1 MPRRGT
7 IKGIGR
13 AVATP
18 ATVSLILLSLTT
30 VAGPGSVAQAQSITD
45 GGQIGEIVI
54 RGTQRIEPTTVRS
67 YLEVDPGDRF
77 DAQEL
82 NRSLKGLYDTGLF
95 EDVVLSRE
103 GDRLIVD
110 VQENPIINRIA
121 FEGNDELD
129 EETLRQ
135 EVELRPRVVYT
146 RTKVQNDV
154 DRLLEVYRRNGYYGA
169 EIEPK
174 LIELEQN
181 RVDLVFEVDE
191 GPETEVRAIN
201 FVGNEAFSDSELRD
215 QIATEESAWWKLLG
229 ANDTYDPD
237 RLSFDREQ
245 LRRFYLSEGYAE
257 FEVRSAVA
265 ELTPDREAFVLT
277 FTVSEGD
284 RYKFGA
290 IDVSSS
296 LKGLEPEQVEDA
308 ITTEEGD
315 WYDASAVEE
324 TISNLERAVGD
335 LGYAFVEVRPQT
347 DRDRDNDTI
356 GVTYRIEEGPKVFV
370 ERIEIT
376 GNVRTLDRVIRR
388 EFQLVEGDAFNASK
402 LRRSRERIQNL
413 GFFKEVNVDT
423 QRVEGEAATVV
434 NVDVQEQ
441 STGSLTFGA
450 GFSTSDGPL
459 GAIQLR
465 ERNLLGKGQDL
476 QLNLTLSGAS
486 QRYDLSFTEP
496 YFMGEPVS
504 AGFDLF
510 RTSTSRENDT
520 FGGFSSDS
528 RTYDETELGGALRTG
543 YDLIDRWRQSWRY
556 RYSRRTVENVE
567 DDAAVIIK
575 RSEGTTNLSSIT
587 HRLSYNGVSQE
598 NMISDGFEAF
608 TENTFAGLGGDV
620 TFVKNVIGANYY
632 QPVVEEWSI
641 VFGAE
646 VGNMF
651 GVGEDTRVN
660 DRFFIGSDEVRG
672 FDSAGLSPRDKP
684 TGDPIGAKNYYA
696 GTVELRFPIGLGSDL
711 PVRGRIFADTGA
723 SFGVDDNPNQVLE
736 SSSPR
741 VAVGVGMSWRSPI
754 GPLELDL
761 GFPVVKED
769 FDEEQ
774 IFKFSFGTSF

>member
-1 MPRRGT
+1 MPGRGT
-7 IKGIGR
+7 IRGIGR

-18 ATVSLILLSLTT
+18 VVVAAIGLSLATAT
-30 VAGPGSVAQAQSITD
+30 GPGSVVQAQSITD
-45 GGQIGEIVI
+45 GGQINEIVI

-67 YLEVDPGDRF
+67 YLEVDPGDSF
-77 DAQEL
+77 DGQRL
-82 NRSLKGLYDTGLF
+82 NSSLKSLYDTGLF

-110 VQENPIINRIA
+110 VEENPIINRIA

-129 EETLRQ
+129 TETLRQ

-201 FVGNEAFSDSELRD
+201 FVGNEAFSDGALRD
-215 QIATEESAWWKLLG
+215 EIATEESAWWKLLG

-284 RYKFGA
+284 RYTFGE

-296 LKGLEPEQVEDA
+296 LEGLKPEQVEDA
-308 ITTEEGD
+308 VTTEQGD

-335 LGYAFVEVRPQT
+335 LGYAFVNVRPET
-347 DRDRDNDTI
+347 NRDRDNDKI
-356 GVTYRIEEGPKVFV
+356 GLTYRIEEGPKVFV
-370 ERIEIT
+370 ERINIT

-402 LRRSRERIQNL
+402 LRRSRERIRDL

-423 QRVEGEAATVV
+423 ERVQGEPATVV
-434 NVDVQEQ
+434 NVDVEEQ

-450 GFSTSDGPL
+450 GFSTNDGPL

-476 QLNLTLSGAS
+476 QLNLTISGAS
-486 QRYDLSFTEP
+486 QRYDLAFTEP
-496 YFMGEPVS
+496 YFLGEPVS

-510 RTSTSRENDT
+510 RTSTSRDNDT
-520 FGGFSSDS
+520 FGGLSNDS
-528 RTYDETELGGALRTG
+528 RTYDETETGGALRTG
-543 YDLIDRWRQSWRY
+543 YELIDRWRQNWRY
-556 RYSRRTVENVE
+556 RFSQRTVENVD
-567 DDAAVIIK
+567 DDAALIIE

-587 HRLSYNGVSQE
+587 HRLTFDGVSQE
-598 NMISDGFEAF
+598 DMISEGFTAF
-608 TENTFAGLGGDV
+608 TENTFAGVGGDV
-620 TFVKNVIGANYY
+620 TFLKNVVGADWY
-632 QPVVEEWSI
+632 QPVVEQWSI
-641 VFGAE
+641 RLGAE
-646 VGNMF
+646 AGHMF
-651 GVGEDTRVN
+651 GIGEDTRIN
-660 DRFFIGSDEVRG
+660 DRFFIGSNQVRG
-672 FDSAGLSPRDKP
+672 FDGSGLSPRDEP
-684 TGDPIGAKNYYA
+684 TGDPIGGKTYYA
-696 GTVELRFPIGLGSDL
+696 GTVELRFPLGLGADL
-711 PVRGRIFADTGA
+711 PMRGRVFADTGA
-723 SFGVDDNPNQVLE
+723 SFGVDDNPSAVQE

-761 GFPVVKED
+761 GFPVVKEE

>member
-1 MPRRGT
+1 VPGRGT

-18 ATVSLILLSLTT
+18 AVVAVIALTLAT
-30 VAGPGSVAQAQSITD
+30 ASGPGASVQAQSITD
-45 GGQIGEIVI
+45 GGRIDEIVI

-67 YLEVDPGDRF
+67 YLEVDPGDSF
-77 DAQEL
+77 DAQQL
-82 NRSLKGLYDTGLF
+82 NSSLKSLYDTGLF
-95 EDVVLSRE
+95 EDVILSRD
-103 GDRLIVD
+103 GDRLIVE
-110 VQENPIINRIA
+110 VEENPIINRIA

-129 EETLRQ
+129 AETLRQ

-181 RVDLVFEVDE
+181 RVDLVFEIDE

-215 QIATEESAWWKLLG
+215 EIATEESAWWKLLG

-284 RYKFGA
+284 RYTFGE

-308 ITTEEGD
+308 VTTEQGD

-324 TISNLERAVGD
+324 TISNLARAVGD

-347 DRDRDNDTI
+347 NRDRENDTI

-370 ERIEIT
+370 ERIQIT

-402 LRRSRERIQNL
+402 LRRSRERVQDL
-413 GFFKEVNVDT
+413 GFFKQVDIGT
-423 QRVEGEAATVV
+423 ERVPGEAATVV

-450 GFSTSDGPL
+450 GFSTSEGPL
-459 GAIQLR
+459 AAIQLR

-486 QRYDLSFTEP
+486 QRYDLAFTEP

-510 RTSTSRENDT
+510 RTSTSRDNNT
-520 FGGFSSDS
+520 FGGLASDS
-528 RTYDETELGGALRTG
+528 RTYDETETGGALRTG
-543 YDLIDRWRQSWRY
+543 YDLIDRWRQNWRY
-556 RYSRRTVENVE
+556 RFSQRTVENVD
-567 DDAAVIIK
+567 DDAALIIQ

-587 HRLSYNGVSQE
+587 HRLSFNGVTQE
-598 NMISDGFEAF
+598 NMISEGFEAF
-608 TENTFAGLGGDV
+608 TENTFAGVGGDV
-620 TFVKNVIGANYY
+620 TFLKNVLGATYY
-632 QPVVEEWSI
+632 QPIIDKWSVV
-641 VFGAE
+641 VGGE

-651 GVGEDTRVN
+651 GIGEDTRIN
-660 DRFFIGSDEVRG
+660 DRFFVGSNQVRG
-672 FDSAGLSPRDKP
+672 FDGAGLSPRDKP

-696 GTVELRFPIGLGSDL
+696 GTVELRFPLGLGDDL
-711 PVRGRIFADTGA
+711 PVRGRLFADTGA
-723 SFGVDDNPNQVLE
+723 SFGVDDNPDPVQE

-741 VAVGVGMSWRSPI
+741 VAVGVGISWRSPI

>member
-1 MPRRGT
+1 MPGRGT
-7 IKGIGR
+7 IRGIGR

-18 ATVSLILLSLTT
+18 AVVAAIGLSLATAT
-30 VAGPGSVAQAQSITD
+30 GPGSVVQAQSITD
-45 GGQIGEIVI
+45 GGRIDEIVI

-67 YLEVDPGDRF
+67 YLEVDPGDSF
-77 DAQEL
+77 DGQRL
-82 NRSLKGLYDTGLF
+82 NNSLKSLYDTGLF

-110 VQENPIINRIA
+110 VEENPIINRIA
-121 FEGNDELD
+121 FEGNDELQT
-129 EETLRQ
+129 ETLRQ

-201 FVGNEAFSDSELRD
+201 FVGNEAFSDSALRD
-215 QIATEESAWWKLLG
+215 EIATEESAWWKLLG

-284 RYKFGA
+284 RYTFGE
-290 IDVSSS
+290 IDVASS
-296 LKGLEPEQVEDA
+296 LEGLKPEQVEDA
-308 ITTEEGD
+308 VTTEQGD

-335 LGYAFVEVRPQT
+335 LGYAFVEVRPET
-347 DRDRDNDTI
+347 NRDRDNDTI
-356 GVTYRIEEGPKVFV
+356 GLTYRIEEGPKVFV
-370 ERIEIT
+370 ERINIT

-402 LRRSRERIQNL
+402 LRRSRERVRDL

-423 QRVEGEAATVV
+423 ERVQGEAATVV
-434 NVDVQEQ
+434 NVDVEEQ

-476 QLNLTLSGAS
+476 QLNLTISGAS
-486 QRYDLSFTEP
+486 QRYDLAFTEP
-496 YFMGEPVS
+496 YFLGEPVS

-510 RTSTSRENDT
+510 RTSTSRDDNT
-520 FGGFSSDS
+520 FGGLSNDS
-528 RTYDETELGGALRTG
+528 RTYDETETGGALRTG
-543 YDLIDRWRQSWRY
+543 YELIDRWRQNWRY
-556 RYSRRTVENVE
+556 RFSQRTVENVD
-567 DDAAVIIK
+567 DDAALIIE

-587 HRLSYNGVSQE
+587 HRLTFDGVSRE
-598 NMISDGFEAF
+598 DMISEGFTAF
-608 TENTFAGLGGDV
+608 TENTFAGIGGDV
-620 TFVKNVIGANYY
+620 TFLKNVVGADWY

-641 VFGAE
+641 RLGAE
-646 VGNMF
+646 VGHMF
-651 GVGEDTRVN
+651 GIGEDTRIN
-660 DRFFIGSDEVRG
+660 DRFFIGSNQVRG
-672 FDSAGLSPRDKP
+672 FDGSGLSPRDQP
-684 TGDPIGAKNYYA
+684 TSDPIGGKTYYA
-696 GTVELRFPIGLGSDL
+696 GTVELRFPLGLGADL
-711 PVRGRIFADTGA
+711 PMRGRVFADTGA
-723 SFGVDDNPNQVLE
+723 SFGVDDSPNPVQE

-761 GFPVVKED
+761 GFPVVKEE

>member
-1 MPRRGT
+1 MPGRGT
-7 IKGIGR
+7 FRRIGR
-13 AVATP
+13 AGATP
-18 ATVSLILLSLTT
+18 AVVAAITLSLATAT
-30 VAGPGSVAQAQSITD
+30 GPGSVVQAQSITD
-45 GGQIGEIVI
+45 GGQIDEIVI

-67 YLEVDPGDRF
+67 YLQVDPGDRF
-77 DAQEL
+77 DAQRL
-82 NRSLKGLYDTGLF
+82 NSSLKSLYDTGLF

-110 VQENPIINRIA
+110 VEENPIINRIA

-129 EETLRQ
+129 TETLRQ

-181 RVDLVFEVDE
+181 RVNLVFEVDE

-201 FVGNEAFSDSELRD
+201 FVGNEAFSDGELRD
-215 QIATEESAWWKLLG
+215 AIATEEAAWWKILG

-265 ELTPDREAFVLT
+265 ELTPDREAFVMT

-284 RYKFGA
+284 RYTFGE

-296 LKGLEPEQVEDA
+296 LKGLDPEQVEDA
-308 ITTEEGD
+308 VTTQQGD

-324 TISNLERAVGD
+324 TIANLEQAVGD

-347 DRDRDNDTI
+347 DRDRENDTI
-356 GVTYRIEEGPKVFV
+356 GITYRIEEGPKVFV
-370 ERIEIT
+370 ERIQIT

-402 LRRSRERIQNL
+402 LRRSRERIRDL
-413 GFFKEVNVDT
+413 GFFKEVNVNT
-423 QRVEGEAATVV
+423 ERVEGEAATVV

-476 QLNLTLSGAS
+476 QVNLSLSGAS
-486 QRYDLSFTEP
+486 QRYDIAFTEP
-496 YFMGEPVS
+496 YFLGEPVS

-510 RTSTSRENDT
+510 RTSTNRDNDT
-520 FGGFSSDS
+520 FGDFSGDS
-528 RTYDETELGGALRTG
+528 RTYDETETGGALRTG
-543 YDLIDRWRQSWRY
+543 YDVIDRWRQNWRY
-556 RYSRRTVENVE
+556 RFSQREVEDVD
-567 DDAAVIIK
+567 DDAALVIQ
-575 RSEGTTNLSSIT
+575 RSEGETNLSSLT
-587 HRLSYNGVSQE
+587 HRLTYDGVRQE
-598 NMISDGFEAF
+598 DMISEGFTAF
-608 TENTFAGLGGDV
+608 TENTFAGIGGDV
-620 TFVKNVIGANYY
+620 TFLKNVVGADWY
-632 QPVVEEWSI
+632 QPVVDEWSI
-641 VFGAE
+641 RLGAE

-651 GVGEDTRVN
+651 GIGEDTRIN
-660 DRFFIGSDEVRG
+660 DRFFIGNSQVRG
-672 FDSAGLSPRDKP
+672 FEGAGLSPRDEP

-696 GTVELRFPIGLGSDL
+696 GTVEVRFPLGLGADL
-711 PVRGRIFADTGA
+711 PVRGRVFADTGA
-723 SFGVDDNPNQVLE
+723 SFGVDDNPDPVLE

-741 VAVGVGMSWRSPI
+741 VAVGVGMSWQSPL

-769 FDEEQ
+769 YDEEQ

>member
-1 MPRRGT
+1 MPGRGT

-18 ATVSLILLSLTT
+18 AVVAVIALTLAT
-30 VAGPGSVAQAQSITD
+30 ASGPGASVQAQSITD
-45 GGQIGEIVI
+45 GGRIDEIVI

-67 YLEVDPGDRF
+67 YLEVDPGDSF
-77 DAQEL
+77 DAQQL
-82 NRSLKGLYDTGLF
+82 NSSLKSLYDTGLF
-95 EDVVLSRE
+95 EDVILSRD
-103 GDRLIVD
+103 GDRLIVE
-110 VQENPIINRIA
+110 VEENPIINRIA

-129 EETLRQ
+129 AETLRQ

-181 RVDLVFEVDE
+181 RVDLVFEIDE

-215 QIATEESAWWKLLG
+215 EIATEESAWWKLLG

-284 RYKFGA
+284 RYTFGE

-308 ITTEEGD
+308 VTTEQGD

-324 TISNLERAVGD
+324 TISNLARAVGD

-347 DRDRDNDTI
+347 NRDRENDTI

-370 ERIEIT
+370 ERIQIT

-402 LRRSRERIQNL
+402 LRRSRERVQDL
-413 GFFKEVNVDT
+413 GFFKQVDIGT
-423 QRVEGEAATVV
+423 ERVPGEAATVV

-450 GFSTSDGPL
+450 GFSTSEGPL
-459 GAIQLR
+459 AAIQLR

-486 QRYDLSFTEP
+486 QRYDLAFTEP

-510 RTSTSRENDT
+510 RTSTSRDNNT
-520 FGGFSSDS
+520 FGGLASDS
-528 RTYDETELGGALRTG
+528 RTYDETETGGALRTG
-543 YDLIDRWRQSWRY
+543 YDLIDRWRQNWRY
-556 RYSRRTVENVE
+556 RFSQRTVENVD
-567 DDAAVIIK
+567 DDAALIIQ

-587 HRLSYNGVSQE
+587 HRLSFNGVTQE
-598 NMISDGFEAF
+598 NMISEGFEAF
-608 TENTFAGLGGDV
+608 TENTFAGVGGDV
-620 TFVKNVIGANYY
+620 TFLKNVLGATYY
-632 QPVVEEWSI
+632 QPIIDKWSVV
-641 VFGAE
+641 VGGE

-651 GVGEDTRVN
+651 GIGEDTRIN
-660 DRFFIGSDEVRG
+660 DRFFVGSNQVRG
-672 FDSAGLSPRDKP
+672 FDGAGLSPRDKP

-696 GTVELRFPIGLGSDL
+696 GTVELRFPLGLGDDL
-711 PVRGRIFADTGA
+711 PVRGRLFADTGA
-723 SFGVDDNPNQVLE
+723 SFGVDDNPDPVQE

-741 VAVGVGMSWRSPI
+741 VAVGVGISWRSPI

>member
-1 MPRRGT
+1 
-7 IKGIGR
+7 
-13 AVATP
+13 VATP
-18 ATVSLILLSLTT
+18 AVVAAIGLSLAT
-30 VAGPGSVAQAQSITD
+30 AMGPGSVVQAQSITD
-45 GGQIGEIVI
+45 GGRIDEIVI

-67 YLEVDPGDRF
+67 YLEVDPGDSF
-77 DAQEL
+77 DGQRL
-82 NRSLKGLYDTGLF
+82 NSSLKSLYDTGLF

-110 VQENPIINRIA
+110 VEENPIINRIA

-129 EETLRQ
+129 TETLRQ

-201 FVGNEAFSDSELRD
+201 FVGNEAFSDGALRD
-215 QIATEESAWWKLLG
+215 EIATEESAWWKLLG

-284 RYKFGA
+284 RYTFGE

-296 LKGLEPEQVEDA
+296 LEGLKPEQVEDA
-308 ITTEEGD
+308 VTTEQGD

-335 LGYAFVEVRPQT
+335 LGYAFVEVRPET

-356 GVTYRIEEGPKVFV
+356 GLTYRIEEGPKVFV
-370 ERIEIT
+370 ERINIT

-402 LRRSRERIQNL
+402 LRRSRERVRDL

-423 QRVEGEAATVV
+423 ERVQGEAATVV
-434 NVDVQEQ
+434 NVDVEEQ

-476 QLNLTLSGAS
+476 QLNLTISGAS
-486 QRYDLSFTEP
+486 QRYDLAFTEP
-496 YFMGEPVS
+496 YFLGEPVS

-510 RTSTSRENDT
+510 RTSTSRDDNT
-520 FGGFSSDS
+520 FGGLSNDS
-528 RTYDETELGGALRTG
+528 RTYDETETGGALRTG
-543 YDLIDRWRQSWRY
+543 YELIDRWRQNWRY
-556 RYSRRTVENVE
+556 RFSQRTVENVD
-567 DDAAVIIK
+567 DDAALIIE
-575 RSEGTTNLSSIT
+575 RSEGTTNLSSLT
-587 HRLSYNGVSQE
+587 HRLTFDGVSQE
-598 NMISDGFEAF
+598 DMISEGFTAF
-608 TENTFAGLGGDV
+608 TENTFAGIGGDV
-620 TFVKNVIGANYY
+620 TFLKNVVGADWY
-632 QPVVEEWSI
+632 QPVVEKWSI
-641 VFGAE
+641 RLGAE
-646 VGNMF
+646 VGHMF
-651 GVGEDTRVN
+651 GIGEDTRIN
-660 DRFFIGSDEVRG
+660 DRFFIGSNQVRG
-672 FDSAGLSPRDKP
+672 FDGSGLSPRDEP
-684 TGDPIGAKNYYA
+684 TGDPIGGKTYYA
-696 GTVELRFPIGLGSDL
+696 GTVELRFPLGLGADL
-711 PVRGRIFADTGA
+711 PMRGRVFADTGA
-723 SFGVDDNPNQVLE
+723 SFGVDDSPNTVQE

-761 GFPVVKED
+761 GFPVVKEE

>member
-1 MPRRGT
+1 VT
-7 IKGIGR
+7 AIGL
-13 AVATP
+13 AVAT
-18 ATVSLILLSLTT
+18 AAV
-30 VAGPGSVAQAQSITD
+30 PGSVVHAQSITD
-45 GGQIGEIVI
+45 GGRIDEIVI
-54 RGTQRIEPTTVRS
+54 RGTQRIEATTVRS
-67 YLEVDPGDRF
+67 YLQVDPGDRF

-82 NRSLKGLYDTGLF
+82 NRSLKSLYDTGLF
-95 EDVVLSRE
+95 QDVVLSRE

-110 VQENPIINRIA
+110 VDENPIINRIA

-129 EETLRQ
+129 RETLRQ

-146 RTKVQNDV
+146 RTKVQDDV
-154 DRLLEVYRRNGYYGA
+154 ERLLEVYRRNGYFGA

-174 LIELEQN
+174 LIEREQN
-181 RVDLVFEVDE
+181 RVDVVFEIDE

-201 FVGNEAFSDSELRD
+201 FVGNEAYSDGELRGEV
-215 QIATEESAWWKLLG
+215 ATEESAWWKLLG

-245 LRRFYLSEGYAE
+245 LRRFYLSEGYAD

-265 ELTPDREAFVLT
+265 ELTPDRDAFVLT

-284 RYKFGA
+284 RYTFGE

-296 LKGLEPEQVEDA
+296 LEGLDPEQVEDA
-308 ITTEEGD
+308 VTTEKGE

-324 TISNLERAVGD
+324 TIANLERAVGD
-335 LGYAFVEVRPQT
+335 LGYAFVEVRPQV
-347 DRDRDNDTI
+347 DRDRENDTI

-370 ERIEIT
+370 ERIQIT

-402 LRRSRERIQNL
+402 LRRSRERIEDL
-413 GFFKEVNVDT
+413 GFFKEVNIDT

-450 GFSTSDGPL
+450 GFSTNDGPL

-476 QLNLTLSGAS
+476 QVNLTLSGAS
-486 QRYDLSFTEP
+486 QRYDLAFTEP

-510 RTSTSRENDT
+510 RTSTSRDNDT
-520 FGGFSSDS
+520 FGGLSSDN
-528 RTYDETELGGALRTG
+528 RTFDETETGGALRTG
-543 YDLIDRWRQSWRY
+543 YDLIDRWRQNWRY
-556 RYSRRTVENVE
+556 RFSQRTVEDVDN
-567 DDAAVIIK
+567 DAALVIQ

-587 HRLSYNGVSQE
+587 HRLTFDGVTRE
-598 NMISDGFEAF
+598 NMISDGVTAF
-608 TENTFAGLGGDV
+608 TENTFAGVGGDV
-620 TFVKNVIGANYY
+620 TFLKNVVGADWY

-641 VFGAE
+641 RVGAE

-651 GVGEDTRVN
+651 GVGEDTRIN

-672 FDSAGLSPRDKP
+672 FESAGLSPRDRP
-684 TGDPIGAKNYYA
+684 TGDPIGAQNYYA
-696 GTVELRFPIGLGSDL
+696 GTVELRFPLGFGQDL
-711 PVRGRIFADTGA
+711 PVRGRVFTDTGA
-723 SFGVDDNPNQVLE
+723 SFEVDDSPNAVQE

-741 VAVGVGMSWRSPI
+741 VSVGVGVSWESPL
-754 GPLELDL
+754 GPLEVDL

>member
-1 MPRRGT
+1 MT
-7 IKGIGR
+7 
-13 AVATP
+13 AAT
-18 ATVSLILLSLTT
+18 
-30 VAGPGSVAQAQSITD
+30 GPGSAVQAQSITD
-45 GGQIGEIVI
+45 GGRIDEIVI

-77 DAQEL
+77 DAQQL
-82 NRSLKGLYDTGLF
+82 NSSLKSLYDTGLF

-110 VQENPIINRIA
+110 VEENPIINRIA

-129 EETLRQ
+129 TETLRQ

-169 EIEPK
+169 QIEPK

-181 RVDLVFEVDE
+181 RVNLVFEVDE

-265 ELTPDREAFVLT
+265 ELTPDRQAFVIT
-277 FTVSEGD
+277 FTLSEGD
-284 RYKFGA
+284 RYTFGE

-296 LKGLEPEQVEDA
+296 LKGLDPAQVEDA
-308 ITTEEGD
+308 VTTEQGD

-347 DRDRDNDTI
+347 NRDRENDTI
-356 GVTYRIEEGPKVFV
+356 DVTYQIQEGPKVFV

-402 LRRSRERIQNL
+402 LRRSRERIQDL
-413 GFFKEVNVDT
+413 GFFKEVNIDT
-423 QRVEGEAATVV
+423 QRVPGEAATIV

-441 STGSLTFGA
+441 ATGSLTFGA

-496 YFMGEPVS
+496 YFLGEPVS

-510 RTSTSRENDT
+510 RTSTSRDNDT
-520 FGGFSSDS
+520 FGGLSSDS

-543 YDLIDRWRQSWRY
+543 YDLIDRWRQNWRY
-556 RYSRRTVENVE
+556 RFSQRTVENVD
-567 DDAAVIIK
+567 DDAALIIQ
-575 RSEGTTNLSSIT
+575 RSEGTTNLSSLT
-587 HRLSYNGVSQE
+587 HRLTFNGVSQE
-598 NMISDGFEAF
+598 NMISDGFTAF

-620 TFVKNVIGANYY
+620 TFLKNVVGADWYR
-632 QPVVEEWSI
+632 PVVDKWSI
-641 VFGAE
+641 HLGGE
-646 VGNMF
+646 VGHMF
-651 GVGEDTRVN
+651 GIGEDTRIN
-660 DRFFIGSDEVRG
+660 DRFFIGSNQVRG
-672 FDSAGLSPRDKP
+672 FDSSGLSPRDKP
-684 TGDPIGAKNYYA
+684 TGDPIGAKTYYA
-696 GTVELRFPIGLGSDL
+696 GTVELRFPVGFGDDL
-711 PVRGRIFADTGA
+711 PIRGRVFADTGA
-723 SFGVDDNPNQVLE
+723 SFGVDGNPNPVQE
-736 SSSPR
+736 SASPR

-761 GFPVVKED
+761 GFPVVKEE

>member
-1 MPRRGT
+1 MPGRGT

-18 ATVSLILLSLTT
+18 AVAAVIALSLAAAT
-30 VAGPGSVAQAQSITD
+30 GSGSAVQAQSITD
-45 GGQIGEIVI
+45 GGRIDEIVI

-67 YLEVDPGDRF
+67 YLAVDPGDRF
-77 DAQEL
+77 DAQQL
-82 NRSLKGLYDTGLF
+82 NQSLKSLYDTGLF
-95 EDVVLSRE
+95 EDVALSRE

-110 VQENPIINRIA
+110 VDENPIINRIA

-129 EETLRQ
+129 TETLRQ

-181 RVDLVFEVDE
+181 RVDLVFEIDE

-201 FVGNEAFSDSELRD
+201 FVGNQAFSNSALRD
-215 QIATEESAWWKLLG
+215 EIATEEAAWWKLLG

-284 RYKFGA
+284 RYTFGE
-290 IDVSSS
+290 IDVSTS
-296 LKGLEPEQVEDA
+296 LEGLEPEQVSDA
-308 ITTEEGD
+308 VTTEQGN

-335 LGYAFVEVRPQT
+335 LGYAFVEVQPQT
-347 DRDRDNDTI
+347 NRDRENDTI
-356 GVTYRIEEGPKVFV
+356 GVTYRIQEGPKVFV
-370 ERIEIT
+370 ERIDIT

-402 LRRSRERIQNL
+402 LRRSRERIQDL
-413 GFFKEVNVDT
+413 GFFKEVNINT
-423 QRVEGEAATVV
+423 ERVEGESATVV

-476 QLNLTLSGAS
+476 QVNLSLSGVS
-486 QRYDLSFTEP
+486 QRYDLAFTEP

-510 RTSTSRENDT
+510 RTNTSRDNST
-520 FGGFSSDS
+520 FGGLSSDS
-528 RTYDETELGGALRTG
+528 RTFDETETGGALRTG
-543 YDLIDRWRQSWRY
+543 YELIDRWRQNWRY
-556 RYSRRTVENVE
+556 RFSQRTVENVD
-567 DDAAVIIK
+567 DDAALVVQ
-575 RSEGTTNLSSIT
+575 RSEGTTNISSIT
-587 HRLSYNGVSQE
+587 HRLSFDGVTRE
-598 NMISDGFEAF
+598 NMVSDGLTAF
-608 TENTFAGLGGDV
+608 TENTFAGVGGDV
-620 TFVKNVIGANYY
+620 TFLKNVVGADWY
-632 QPVVEEWSI
+632 QPVVEDWAI
-641 VFGAE
+641 RVGAE

-651 GVGEDTRVN
+651 GIGEDTRIN
-660 DRFFIGSDEVRG
+660 DRFFIGSNQVRG
-672 FDSAGLSPRDKP
+672 FDSAGLSPRDRP

-696 GTVELRFPIGLGSDL
+696 GTVEVRFPLGFGTDL
-711 PVRGRIFADTGA
+711 PVRGRVFTDTGA
-723 SFGVDDNPNQVLE
+723 SFGVDGSPNAVQE

-741 VAVGVGMSWRSPI
+741 VAVGVGVSWDSPL
-754 GPLELDL
+754 GPLEVDL

>member
-1 MPRRGT
+1 MQ
-7 IKGIGR
+7 
-13 AVATP
+13 
-18 ATVSLILLSLTT
+18 
-30 VAGPGSVAQAQSITD
+30 AQAITD
-45 GGQIGEIVI
+45 GGQIDEIVI

-67 YLEVDPGDRF
+67 YLQVDPGDRF
-77 DAQEL
+77 DAQRL
-82 NRSLKGLYDTGLF
+82 NSSLKSLYDTGLF

-110 VQENPIINRIA
+110 IEENPIINRIA

-129 EETLRQ
+129 AETLRQ

-201 FVGNEAFSDSELRD
+201 FVGNEAFSDGELRD
-215 QIATEESAWWKLLG
+215 AIATEESAWWKILG

-284 RYKFGA
+284 RYTFGE

-296 LKGLEPEQVEDA
+296 LKGLDPEQVEDA
-308 ITTEEGD
+308 VTTEQGD
-315 WYDASAVEE
+315 VYDAGAVEE
-324 TISNLERAVGD
+324 TIANLEQAVGD
-335 LGYAFVEVRPQT
+335 LGYAFVEVRPDT
-347 DRDRDNDTI
+347 NRDRENDTI
-356 GVTYRIEEGPKVFV
+356 GITYRIEEGPKVFV
-370 ERIEIT
+370 ERIQIT

-402 LRRSRERIQNL
+402 LRRSRERIRDL
-413 GFFKEVNVDT
+413 GFFKEVDVNTD
-423 QRVEGEAATVV
+423 RVEGEAATVV
-434 NVDVQEQ
+434 NVEVQEQ

-476 QLNLTLSGAS
+476 QLNLTISGAS
-486 QRYDLSFTEP
+486 QRYDIAFTEP
-496 YFMGEPVS
+496 YFLGEPVS

-510 RTSTSRENDT
+510 RTSTSRDNNTFSGLSNDNRT
-520 FGGFSSDS
+520 F
-528 RTYDETELGGALRTG
+528 DETETGGALRTG
-543 YDLIDRWRQSWRY
+543 YELIDHWRQNWRY
-556 RYSRRTVENVE
+556 RFSRREVEDVD
-567 DDAAVIIK
+567 DDAALVI
-575 RSEGTTNLSSIT
+575 RESEGTTNLSSIT
-587 HRLSYNGVSQE
+587 HRLTFEDVTRE
-598 NMISDGFEAF
+598 NMISDGFTAF
-608 TENTFAGLGGDV
+608 TENTFAGVGGDV
-620 TFVKNVIGANYY
+620 TFLKNVVGADWF
-632 QPVVEEWSI
+632 QPVTEEWTI
-641 VFGAE
+641 HVGGE

-651 GVGEDTRVN
+651 GIGEDTRIN
-660 DRFFIGSDEVRG
+660 DRFFIGSDEIRG
-672 FDSAGLSPRDKP
+672 FDGAGVSPRDAP
-684 TGDPIGAKNYYA
+684 TSDPIGAKNYYA
-696 GTVELRFPIGLGSDL
+696 ATAEVRFPFAFGSDL
-711 PVRGRIFADTGA
+711 PLRGRVFTDVGA
-723 SFGVDDNPNQVLE
+723 SFGVDSAPNRLNE

-741 VAVGVGMSWRSPI
+741 VAVGVGLSWNSPV
-754 GPLELDL
+754 GPVDLDL
-761 GFPVVKED
+761 GFPVIKED

>member
-1 MPRRGT
+1 VPERGT
-7 IKGIGR
+7 IRGVGR

-18 ATVSLILLSLTT
+18 ALAMVLALAAVSAT
-30 VAGPGSVAQAQSITD
+30 GPARLAHAQSITD
-45 GGQIGEIVI
+45 GGRIDEIVI

-82 NRSLKGLYDTGLF
+82 NASLKSLYDTGLF

-129 EETLRQ
+129 RETLRQ

-181 RVDLVFEVDE
+181 RVDLVFEIDE

-215 QIATEESAWWKLLG
+215 EIATEESAWWKILG

-237 RLSFDREQ
+237 RLAFDREQ

-284 RYKFGA
+284 RYTFGE
-290 IDVSSS
+290 IDVAST
-296 LKGLEPEQVEDA
+296 LEGLEPEQVQDA
-308 ITTEEGD
+308 VTTEQGE

-324 TISNLERAVGD
+324 TISNLEQAVGD
-335 LGYAFVEVRPQT
+335 LGYAFVEVRPET
-347 DRDRDNDTI
+347 DRDRENDTI

-376 GNVRTLDRVIRR
+376 GNVRTLDRVVRR

-402 LRRSRERIQNL
+402 LRRSRQRIRDL
-413 GFFKEVNVDT
+413 GFFKDVSINTE
-423 QRVEGEAATVV
+423 RVPGEAATVV
-434 NVDVQEQ
+434 NVEVQEQ

-450 GFSTSDGPL
+450 GFSTSEGPL

-476 QLNLTLSGAS
+476 QLNLSLSGAS
-486 QRYDLSFTEP
+486 QRYDIAFTEP

-520 FGGFSSDS
+520 FGGLSSDG
-528 RTYDETELGGALRTG
+528 RTYDETQTGGALRTG
-543 YDLIDRWRQSWRY
+543 YELVDRWRQNWRY
-556 RYSRRTVENVE
+556 RYSRREVDNVD
-567 DDAAVIIK
+567 DDAALAVQEA
-575 RSEGTTNLSSIT
+575 EGTTDLSSIT
-587 HRLSYNGVSQE
+587 HRLRYDGLSRE
-598 NMISDGFEAF
+598 DMISEGFTAF
-608 TENTFAGLGGDV
+608 TENTFAGVGGDV
-620 TFVKNVIGANYY
+620 TFLKNVVGADWY
-632 QPVVEEWSI
+632 QPVVEEWTI
-641 VFGAE
+641 RVGAE

-651 GVGEDTRVN
+651 GIGEDTRIN
-660 DRFFIGSDEVRG
+660 DRFFIGSSQVRG
-672 FDSAGLSPRDKP
+672 FDGAGLSPRDGP
-684 TGDPIGAKNYYA
+684 TRDPLGAKNYYA
-696 GTVELRFPIGLGSDL
+696 GTLELRFPLGLGADL
-711 PVRGRIFADTGA
+711 PVRGRVFTDTGA
-723 SFGVDDNPNQVLE
+723 SFGVDDSPNRVLE

-741 VAVGVGMSWRSPI
+741 VAVGVGLSWQSPI
-754 GPLELDL
+754 GPVELDL
-761 GFPVVKED
+761 GFPVIKEEY
-769 FDEEQ
+769 DEEQ

>member
-1 MPRRGT
+1 V
-7 IKGIGR
+7 
-13 AVATP
+13 VAAIALGL
-18 ATVSLILLSLTT
+18 ATA
-30 VAGPGSVAQAQSITD
+30 AGPSAVVQAQSITD
-45 GGQIGEIVI
+45 GGQIDEIVI

-77 DAQEL
+77 DAQRL
-82 NRSLKGLYDTGLF
+82 NSSLKSLYDTGLF

-110 VQENPIINRIA
+110 VEENPIINRIA

-129 EETLRQ
+129 AETLRQ

-201 FVGNEAFSDSELRD
+201 FVGNEAFSDGDLRD
-215 QIATEESAWWKLLG
+215 AIATEESAWWKILG

-284 RYKFGA
+284 RYTFGE

-296 LKGLEPEQVEDA
+296 LEGLDPEQVEDA
-308 ITTEEGD
+308 VTTEQGD
-315 WYDASAVEE
+315 WYDATAVEE
-324 TISNLERAVGD
+324 TISNLEQAVGD
-335 LGYAFVEVRPQT
+335 LGYAFVEVRPET
-347 DRDRDNDTI
+347 DRDRENDTI
-356 GVTYRIEEGPKVFV
+356 GITYRIQEGPKVFV
-370 ERIEIT
+370 ERIQIT

-402 LRRSRERIQNL
+402 LRRSRERIRDL
-413 GFFKEVNVDT
+413 GFFKEVNVNT
-423 QRVEGEAATVV
+423 ERVEGEAATVV

-459 GAIQLR
+459 GAVQLR

-476 QLNLTLSGAS
+476 QLNLTISGAS
-486 QRYDLSFTEP
+486 QRYDIAFTEP
-496 YFMGEPVS
+496 YFLGEPVS

-510 RTSTSRENDT
+510 RTSTSRDNDT
-520 FGGFSSDS
+520 FGGLSNDS
-528 RTYDETELGGALRTG
+528 RTYDETETGGALRTG
-543 YDLIDRWRQSWRY
+543 YEVIDHWRQNWRY
-556 RYSRRTVENVE
+556 RFSRREVDNV
-567 DDAAVIIK
+567 DNNAALVIQQ
-575 RSEGTTNLSSIT
+575 SEGTTDLSSIT
-587 HRLSYNGVSQE
+587 HRLTFEDVVQE
-598 NMISDGFEAF
+598 NMISEGFTAF
-608 TENTFAGLGGDV
+608 TENTFAGVGGDV
-620 TFVKNVIGANYY
+620 TFLKNVVGAEWY
-632 QPVVEEWSI
+632 QPVTDEWTI
-641 VFGAE
+641 HLGGE

-651 GVGEDTRVN
+651 GIGEDTRIN
-660 DRFFIGSDEVRG
+660 DRFFIGSNKIRG
-672 FDSAGLSPRDKP
+672 FDSAGVSPRDAP
-684 TGDPIGAKNYYA
+684 TGDPIGAQNYYA
-696 GTVELRFPIGLGSDL
+696 GTAEVRFPFAFGSDL
-711 PVRGRIFADTGA
+711 PVRGRVFTDVGA
-723 SFGVDDNPNQVLE
+723 SFGVDSSPNQIEE

-741 VAVGVGMSWRSPI
+741 VAVGVGLSWNSPA

>member
-1 MPRRGT
+1 M
-7 IKGIGR
+7 
-13 AVATP
+13 
-18 ATVSLILLSLTT
+18 TT

>member
-1 MPRRGT
+1 VVA
-7 IKGIGR
+7 
-13 AVATP
+13 AVT
-18 ATVSLILLSLTT
+18 LSLATAT
-30 VAGPGSVAQAQSITD
+30 GPGSVVQAQAITD
-45 GGQIGEIVI
+45 GGLIDEIVI

-67 YLEVDPGDRF
+67 YLQVDPGDRF
-77 DAQEL
+77 DAQRL
-82 NRSLKGLYDTGLF
+82 NSSLKSLYDTGLF

-110 VQENPIINRIA
+110 VEENPIINRIA

-129 EETLRQ
+129 RETLRQ

-181 RVDLVFEVDE
+181 RVNLVFEVDE
-191 GPETEVRAIN
+191 GPETDVRAIN
-201 FVGNEAFSDSELRD
+201 FVGNEAFSDGELRD
-215 QIATEESAWWKLLG
+215 AIATEESAWWKILG

-284 RYKFGA
+284 RYTFGE

-296 LKGLEPEQVEDA
+296 LKGLDPEQVEDA
-308 ITTEEGD
+308 VTTEQGD
-315 WYDASAVEE
+315 WYDAGAVEE
-324 TISNLERAVGD
+324 TIANLEQAVGD
-335 LGYAFVEVRPQT
+335 LGYAFVEVRPET
-347 DRDRDNDTI
+347 NRDRENDTI
-356 GVTYRIEEGPKVFV
+356 GITYRIEEGPKVFV
-370 ERIEIT
+370 ERIQIT

-402 LRRSRERIQNL
+402 LRRSRERIRDL
-413 GFFKEVNVDT
+413 GFFKEVNVNT
-423 QRVEGEAATVV
+423 ERVQGEAATVV

-476 QLNLTLSGAS
+476 QVNLSLSGAS
-486 QRYDLSFTEP
+486 QRYDLAFTEP
-496 YFMGEPVS
+496 YFLGEPVS

-510 RTSTSRENDT
+510 RTSTNRDNDT
-520 FGGFSSDS
+520 FGGLSSDS
-528 RTYDETELGGALRTG
+528 RTYDETETGAALRTG
-543 YDLIDRWRQSWRY
+543 YDLIDRWRQNWRY
-556 RYSRRTVENVE
+556 RFSQREVENVE
-567 DDAAVIIK
+567 DDAALIIQ
-575 RSEGTTNLSSIT
+575 RSEGETNLSSLT
-587 HRLSYNGVSQE
+587 HRLTYDGVRQE
-598 NMISDGFEAF
+598 DMISEGFTAF
-608 TENTFAGLGGDV
+608 TENTFAGIGGDV
-620 TFVKNVIGANYY
+620 TFLKNVVGADWY
-632 QPVVEEWSI
+632 QPVTDEWTI
-641 VFGAE
+641 RLGAE

-651 GVGEDTRVN
+651 GIGEDTRIN
-660 DRFFIGSDEVRG
+660 DRFFIGSDQVRG
-672 FDSAGLSPRDKP
+672 FEGGGLSPRDRP
-684 TGDPIGAKNYYA
+684 TRDPIGAKNYYA
-696 GTVELRFPIGLGSDL
+696 GTVEVRFPLGLGADL
-711 PVRGRIFADTGA
+711 PVRGRVFADTGA
-723 SFGVDDNPNQVLE
+723 SFGVDDNPDPVLE

-741 VAVGVGMSWRSPI
+741 VALGVGMSWQSPV

-769 FDEEQ
+769 YDEEQ

>member
-1 MPRRGT
+1 MV
-7 IKGIGR
+7 
-13 AVATP
+13 VA
-18 ATVSLILLSLTT
+18 AIALSLATAT
-30 VAGPGSVAQAQSITD
+30 GPGSDVQAQSITD
-45 GGQIGEIVI
+45 GGQIDEIVI

-77 DAQEL
+77 DAQRL
-82 NRSLKGLYDTGLF
+82 NDSLKSLYDTGLF

-110 VQENPIINRIA
+110 VEENPIINRIA
-121 FEGNDELD
+121 FEGNSELD
-129 EETLRQ
+129 TKTLRQ

-146 RTKVQNDV
+146 QTKVQNDV

-181 RVDLVFEVDE
+181 RVNLVFEVDE

-201 FVGNEAFSDSELRD
+201 FVGNEAFSDGELRD
-215 QIATEESAWWKLLG
+215 AIATEESAWWKILG

-284 RYKFGA
+284 RYKFGK

-296 LKGLEPEQVEDA
+296 LKGLKPEQVQDA
-308 ITTEEGD
+308 VTTEQGD

-324 TISNLERAVGD
+324 TISNLEQAVGD

-347 DRDRDNDTI
+347 NRDRENDTI
-356 GVTYRIEEGPKVFV
+356 GITYQIQEGPKVFV
-370 ERIEIT
+370 ERIQIT

-402 LRRSRERIQNL
+402 LRRSRERIQDL
-413 GFFKEVNVDT
+413 GFFKEVNVT
-423 QRVEGEAATVV
+423 TERVEGEAATVV

-476 QLNLTLSGAS
+476 QVNLTLSGAS
-486 QRYDLSFTEP
+486 QRYDIAFTEP
-496 YFMGEPVS
+496 YFLGEPVS

-510 RTSTSRENDT
+510 RTSTSRDNNT
-520 FGGFSSDS
+520 FGGLSNDS
-528 RTYDETELGGALRTG
+528 RTYDETETGGALRTG
-543 YDLIDRWRQSWRY
+543 YEIIDHWRQNWRY
-556 RYSRRTVENVE
+556 RFARREVENV
-567 DDAAVIIK
+567 DNNAALVIQQ
-575 RSEGTTNLSSIT
+575 SEGTTDLSSLT
-587 HRLSYNGVSQE
+587 HRLKFEDVSRE
-598 NMISDGFEAF
+598 NMISEGFTAF
-608 TENTFAGLGGDV
+608 TENTFAGIGGDV
-620 TFVKNVIGANYY
+620 TFLKNVVGADWY
-632 QPVVEEWSI
+632 QPVVDEWSI
-641 VFGAE
+641 HLGGE

-651 GVGEDTRVN
+651 GIGEDTRIN
-660 DRFFIGSDEVRG
+660 DRFFIGSNKVRG
-672 FDSAGLSPRDKP
+672 FDGSGLSPRDAP
-684 TGDPIGAKNYYA
+684 TGDPIGAQNYYA
-696 GTVELRFPIGLGSDL
+696 GTAEVRFPFNFGSDL
-711 PVRGRIFADTGA
+711 PIRGRVFTDVGA
-723 SFGVDDNPNQVLE
+723 SFGVDSSPNQVLE

-741 VAVGVGMSWRSPI
+741 VSVGVGLSWNSPV
-754 GPLELDL
+754 GPLEVDL
-761 GFPVVKED
+761 GYPVVKED

>member
-1 MPRRGT
+1 M
-7 IKGIGR
+7 
-13 AVATP
+13 
-18 ATVSLILLSLTT
+18 SLILLSLTT